1 VLFLLARFWPGF
13 VFSKGKQG
21 LEYAIVLGFMEKT
34 NAALK
39 YQLFD
44 IN

>member
-1 VLFLLARFWPGF
+1 VELIEEI
-13 VFSKGKQG
+13 QG

-39 YQLFD
+39 YHLFVT
-44 IN
+44 N